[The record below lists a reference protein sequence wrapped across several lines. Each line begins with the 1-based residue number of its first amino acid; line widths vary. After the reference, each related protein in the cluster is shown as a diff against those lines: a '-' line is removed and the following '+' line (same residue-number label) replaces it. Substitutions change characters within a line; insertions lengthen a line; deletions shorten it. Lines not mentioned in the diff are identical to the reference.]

1 VPWHRVLVEKLIVP
15 YKCPAL
21 CGPGGERIVDVVP
34 GATELE
40 LQLSRGLGQAAHT
53 RNNPHVKCTGVY

>member
-1 VPWHRVLVEKLIVP
+1 MPWRRVLVDKLIVP

-21 CGPGGERIVDVVP
+21 CGPGGEIIVDIVP

-40 LQLSRGLGQAAHT
+40 LQLSRGVGAGRT